1 MSFTPEGQV
10 TTRDDDVL
18 VVGSG
23 LAGLVCALSMA
34 PKSVSLI
41 TKTSGLVGGSS
52 LFAQGGIAAAVG
64 PGDSCEA
71 HAEDTL
77 TCGAGLSN
85 PDRARGLTAEGAASL
100 QWLIDEGIEFD
111 RDLDGALALSR
122 EAAHR
127 FPRVVHAGGDST
139 GSVMTESLARRVAE
153 TPSISVLEET
163 FAWDLVIRNGRVCGL
178 ITHSKRDGWVYHRA
192 PAIVLATGGAG
203 MAWWNTTNPA
213 EATGDG
219 VVMAARAGARLA
231 DLECSFIRPHWTS
244 VARTAVRACRC

>member
-85 PDRARGLTAEGAASL
+85 PDRARGLTAEGAAVFERHL
-100 QWLIDEGIEFD
+100 G
-111 RDLDGALALSR
+111 DLHGTVRLFDGAPF
-122 EAAHR
+122 E
-127 FPRVVHAGGDST
+127 FVHAGGDST

-192 PAIVLATGGAG
+192 PAIVLALGTVWLLWTESTLLRVLRNLAAAK
-203 MAWWNTTNPA
+203 MEVSWYP
-213 EATGDG
+213 EA
-219 VVMAARAGARLA
+219 
-231 DLECSFIRPHWTS
+231 
-244 VARTAVRACRC
+244 